1 MANFFDQIRNLMAR
15 KIVRNKVPTGI
26 NYSQSAAGNFASQV
40 FGTRLASSIYEH
52 NLQNSVDRISRIRDY
67 DLMDTTPIVSNALN
81 VYSYD
86 ATSLNEKGEVLSI
99 ITDDERIE
107 DALTELY
114 YERINVDFNLHNRVR
129 KLCKYGD
136 AFDLINIEP
145 KKGVTGLIALPTA
158 EIEREEAFDGNPS
171 SVRFKWTSQVGAAY
185 EEFQVLHYRLLN
197 DDNFYP
203 YGRSIL
209 EAGRIAWKK
218 LQMLE
223 DAMLIYR
230 ISRAAEKRV
239 FQIEV
244 GNLPPE
250 QIANYIE
257 QQRARVKTD
266 QLVNPQTGEIDL
278 RFKSNTL
285 TDDYWFAK
293 RGDMMSTI
301 DTLPGGQNLND
312 IEDVQYIQQQL
323 ISSLGVPKAFLQ
335 FEDDLE
341 GKSSASKVDM
351 RFARSVQGIQKVII
365 SELNKLGI
373 LHLYALGFK
382 EEDLFNF
389 ELKMHNPSAIM
400 ELGKLEILTQ
410 KFEAYD
416 KAVNQYKAFSVEKAK
431 KEILEMTDDEI
442 IEERKKLEDDAKFT
456 GTLQQLAQPQPEGAG
471 EMAGA
476 INPEGQSAENNTEDS
491 SDDNDHLSKM
501 LDDMEAE
508 ESVNGKENTIKQQD
522 KGEFAPISDVD
533 LANDKINDNTIP
545 GKSTLSETIF
555 DGEINNIRNF
565 FYKRLKQKNK

>member
-1 MANFFDQIRNLMAR
+1 MANFFDQIRNLMSR
-15 KIVRNKVPTGI
+15 KIVRNKVPTGV
-26 NYSQSAAGNFASQV
+26 NYAQTAAGNFASQV
-40 FGTRLASSIYEH
+40 FGTKLASSIYEH
-52 NLQNSVDRISRIRDY
+52 NLQNSVDRIGRIRDY

-86 ATSLNEKGEVLSI
+86 ATSTNEKGEVLSI

-114 YERINVDFNLHNRVR
+114 YERINVDFNLQNRVR

-145 KKGVTGLIALPTA
+145 KKGITGLISLPTS
-158 EIEREEAFDGNPS
+158 EIEREEAYDGNPS
-171 SVRFKWTSQVGAAY
+171 SVRFKWISQVGASY
-185 EEFQVLHYRLLN
+185 EEFQVIHYRLLN

-203 YGRSIL
+203 YGRSVL

-230 ISRAAEKRV
+230 VARAAEKRV

-250 QIANYIE
+250 QIGNYIE

-266 QLVNPQTGEIDL
+266 SLINPQTGEIDL
-278 RFKSNTL
+278 RFKTNTL
-285 TDDYWFAK
+285 TDDFWFAK

-312 IEDVQYIQQQL
+312 IEDVQYVQQQL

-351 RFARSVQGIQKVII
+351 RFARSIMGIQKVII

-389 ELKMHNPSAIM
+389 ELKMHNPSAVM
-400 ELGKLEILTQ
+400 ELGKLEIMTQ
-410 KFEAYD
+410 KFETYD
-416 KAVNQYKAFSVEKAK
+416 KAVNQFKAYSVEKAK
-431 KEILEMTDDEI
+431 KEILEMTDDDI
-442 IEERKKLEDDAKFT
+442 IEERKKLENDAKFT
-456 GTLQQLAQPQPEGAG
+456 GLLTQLATPQPEGGMPGMGG
-471 EMAGA
+471 EAAPEGGEQP
-476 INPEGQSAENNTEDS
+476 NPEE
-491 SDDNDHLSKM
+491 DNDHLSKM

-508 ESVNGKENTIKQQD
+508 ENTGNSSSQTIKQQD
-522 KGEFAPISDVD
+522 RGEFSPEKSTD
-533 LANDKINDNTIP
+533 LANDKINDNIVRN
-545 GKSTLSETIF
+545 KAI
-555 DGEINNIRNF
+555 INEAFFNNNKNEIRNF
-565 FYKRLKQKNK
+565 FKKNFKNQI